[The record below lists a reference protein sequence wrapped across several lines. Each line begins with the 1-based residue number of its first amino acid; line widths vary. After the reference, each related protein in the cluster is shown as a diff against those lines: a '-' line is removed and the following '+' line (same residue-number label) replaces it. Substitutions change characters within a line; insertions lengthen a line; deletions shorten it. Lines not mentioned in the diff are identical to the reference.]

1 MANKDE
7 IAVTA
12 HKQNAVSS
20 AAMQSPSDFENLTSL
35 VGRLGEDVMTLV
47 DTKISLLKIEVKEDV
62 SSYVRNGVLT
72 VAGAMIALIGFLLLN
87 VAIAFFISKL
97 FTFPDERLNY
107 ACGFLLTG
115 VFYLVAGG
123 ILVMVMKNKLTAQ
136 NPMPEQSIEE
146 IKRDKQ
152 WLKNEI

>member
-7 IAVTA
+7 IAVA
-12 HKQNAVSS
+12 QKQNLNAG
-20 AAMQSPSDFENLTSL
+20 ATAPPSDFENLTSL

-62 SSYVRNGVLT
+62 SAYARNGALT
-72 VAGAMIALIGFLLLN
+72 LAGALVALLGFLLLN
-87 VAIAFFISKL
+87 VAVAFFVSKI
-97 FTFPDERLNY
+97 FTFADERLNY

-115 VFYLVAGG
+115 VFYLVVGG
-123 ILVMVMKNKLTAQ
+123 IIVLVMKNKLAAQ

-152 WLKNEI
+152 WLKKEI